1 MFFRCLTESI
11 WPRLFTIQI
20 HASYFIYYHGIRE
33 GEPARVR
40 ARRDAL
46 MFDGQAAPIRPAPRK
61 FMQHMNMHMN
71 HATTVN

>member
-33 GEPARVR
+33 GEPARVSCESA
-40 ARRDAL
+40 ARRID
-46 MFDGQAAPIRPAPRK
+46 
-61 FMQHMNMHMN
+61 
-71 HATTVN
+71 V